1 MQPIMTGD
9 AATATAALAGFA
21 RLLRDRGIRVSPAE
35 VSRFQAAVG
44 VLPPGIGHLYWA
56 GRACLG
62 VPPGS
67 AEAYDATFAQYFLAR
82 PGPADEAPAD
92 ARASLRPAGAG
103 GRADLPQLPAAL
115 DVAREPDADEPG
127 PDRADTFGRTAS
139 SAEVL
144 RITPFAQC
152 TQQELAVLAEL
163 IRRLRLQPPQR
174 PGRRMRPGT
183 HRDAI
188 DLRTTARLAMK
199 TQAEVLMP
207 AWRQRRMRPRPV
219 VVLLDVSRS
228 MALYSRLFLH
238 FGYALAAGRRD
249 VEVVCFGTQLTRV
262 TGLLRSRRSAR
273 ALERAAMSVLDWDGG
288 TRIAEAVAGL
298 RSMRSLRGRLRGA
311 MVVICSDGLERGD
324 PADLAEQMSLLRRTC
339 HQVIWVNPLA
349 GDERY
354 EPIAG
359 GMRAALPWVDQLM
372 SGDTLTALRDVAAVL
387 SSGTP
392 RQPSRFRPPGRPP
405 ARRAPARA
413 RAGARTVRLA
423 GQPSTVADADGAAM
437 RAAAAWI
444 DLTMK

>member
-1 MQPIMTGD
+1 MLPIMSGD
-9 AATATAALAGFA
+9 AATGTAALAGFA
-21 RLLRDRGIRVSPAE
+21 RLLRERGIRLSPAE

-44 VLPPGIGHLYWA
+44 VLPPGIEHLYWA

-67 AEAYDATFAQYFLAR
+67 AEVYDVAFAQYFLAQ
-82 PGPADEAPAD
+82 PGLPDEPAAD
-92 ARASLRPAGAG
+92 ARASLRSAAPG

-115 DVAREPDADEPG
+115 DVARELDGEEPG
-127 PDRADTFGRTAS
+127 QDRADRSGSTAS

-152 TQQELAVLAEL
+152 TQQELAVVAEL
-163 IRRLRLQPPQR
+163 VRRLRAQPPQR
-174 PGRRMRPGT
+174 PSRRMRPGT
-183 HRDAI
+183 HREAV

-207 AWRQRRMRPRPV
+207 AWRQHRMRPRPV

-238 FGYALAAGRRD
+238 FGHALAASRRD

-288 TRIAEAVAGL
+288 TRIADAVAGL
-298 RSMRSLRGRLRGA
+298 RSMRGLRGRLRGA
-311 MVVICSDGLERGD
+311 VVVICSDGLERGD
-324 PADLAEQMSLLRRTC
+324 PADLGEQMRLLHRTC

-354 EPIAG
+354 EPLAG
-359 GMRAALPWVDQLM
+359 GMCAALPWVDHLM
-372 SGDTLTALRDVAAVL
+372 PGDTLAALRDVAAVL
-387 SSGTP
+387 SGSSPP
-392 RQPSRFRPPGRPP
+392 RPSRFTPPGRPP
-405 ARRAPARA
+405 ARRAPAP
-413 RAGARTVRLA
+413 L
-423 GQPSTVADADGAAM
+423 
-437 RAAAAWI
+437 
-444 DLTMK
+444 

>member
-9 AATATAALAGFA
+9 AAVATAALAGFA
-21 RLLRDRGIRVSPAE
+21 RLLRERGIRVSPAE

-44 VLPPGIGHLYWA
+44 VIPPSIGHLYWA

-67 AEAYDATFAQYFLAR
+67 AEAYDAAFAQYFLSR
-82 PGPADEAPAD
+82 PGPADEPAAD
-92 ARASLRPAGAG
+92 ARACLRPAGAG
-103 GRADLPQLPAAL
+103 DRADLPQLSAGL
-115 DVAREPDADEPG
+115 DVAREPDGGEPG
-127 PDRADTFGRTAS
+127 PDRAGRSGCTAS
-139 SAEVL
+139 SADVL

-152 TQQELAVLAEL
+152 TRQELAVLADL
-163 IRRLRLQPPQR
+163 VRRLRAQPPQR

-183 HRDAI
+183 RREAV

-207 AWRQRRMRPRPV
+207 AWRQHRMRPRPV

-238 FGYALAAGRRD
+238 FGYALAASRRD

-262 TGLLRSRRSAR
+262 TGLLRSRCSAR
-273 ALERAAMSVLDWDGG
+273 ALERAAMSVLDWNGG
-288 TRIAEAVAGL
+288 TRIAEAVTGL

-311 MVVICSDGLERGD
+311 VVVICSDGLERGD
-324 PADLAEQMSLLRRTC
+324 PADLGEQMSLLRRTC

-354 EPIAG
+354 EPLAG

-372 SGDTLTALRDVAAVL
+372 PGDTLAALHDVAALL
-387 SSGTP
+387 SGGTP
-392 RQPSRFRPPGRPP
+392 QQPSKFRPPGRPP
-405 ARRAPARA
+405 ARRAPAPA
-413 RAGARTVRLA
+413 
-423 GQPSTVADADGAAM
+423 
-437 RAAAAWI
+437 
-444 DLTMK
+444 

>member
-1 MQPIMTGD
+1 VLPIMTSD
-9 AATATAALAGFA
+9 AATGALVGFA
-21 RLLRDRGIRVSPAE
+21 RLLRERGIRLSPAE

-56 GRACLG
+56 GRTCLA

-67 AEAYDATFAQYFLAR
+67 AEIYDAAFAQYFLGR
-82 PGPADEAPAD
+82 PGRPTAA
-92 ARASLRPAGAG
+92 ARASLRPAGPG

-115 DVAREPDADEPG
+115 DIAREPNGDEPG
-127 PDRADTFGRTAS
+127 PDRTDRAGRTAS

-144 RITPFAQC
+144 RVTPFAQC
-152 TQQELAVLAEL
+152 TRQELATLAEL
-163 IRRLRLQPPQR
+163 VRRLRVRPPQR
-174 PGRRMRPGT
+174 PDRRTRPGT
-183 HRDAI
+183 HHEAV

-207 AWRQRRMRPRPV
+207 AWRQHRMRPRPV

-238 FGYALAAGRRD
+238 FGYALAANRRD

-311 MVVICSDGLERGD
+311 VVVICSDGLERGD
-324 PADLAEQMSLLRRTC
+324 PADLGVQMSLLRRTC
-339 HQVIWVNPLA
+339 HEVIWVNPLA
-349 GDERY
+349 GDKRY
-354 EPIAG
+354 QPLAG
-359 GMRAALPWVDQLM
+359 GMRAAMPWVDRLM
-372 SGDTLTALRDVAAVL
+372 PGDTLAALGDVAAVL
-387 SSGTP
+387 SGGTP
-392 RQPSRFRPPGRPP
+392 EQPSRYRQGRPP
-405 ARRAPARA
+405 APRA
-413 RAGARTVRLA
+413 RGPWHAHHTRRV
-423 GQPSTVADADGAAM
+423 PDALPV
-437 RAAAAWI
+437 
-444 DLTMK
+444 LTGRR

>member
-1 MQPIMTGD
+1 MLPIMTGD

-21 RLLRDRGIRVSPAE
+21 RLLRERGIRLSPAE

-56 GRACLG
+56 GRACLA

-67 AEAYDATFAQYFLAR
+67 AEIYDAAFAQYFLAR
-82 PGPADEAPAD
+82 PGPPDEPAAD
-92 ARASLRPAGAG
+92 ARASLRSAGPP
-103 GRADLPQLPAAL
+103 GRADLPQLRAAL
-115 DVAREPDADEPG
+115 DIAREPDGDEPG
-127 PDRADTFGRTAS
+127 PDRADRSGGTAS

-152 TQQELAVLAEL
+152 TRQELAVVAEL
-163 IRRLRLQPPQR
+163 VRRLRVQPPQR
-174 PGRRMRPGT
+174 PSRRMRPGT
-183 HRDAI
+183 HRAAV
-188 DLRTTARLAMK
+188 DLRMTARRAMK

-207 AWRQRRMRPRPV
+207 AWRQHRMRPRPV

-238 FGYALAAGRRD
+238 FGYALAATRRD
-249 VEVVCFGTQLTRV
+249 VEVVCFGTQVTRV

-311 MVVICSDGLERGD
+311 VVVIYSDGLERGD
-324 PADLAEQMSLLRRTC
+324 PADLGEQMSLLHRTC

-349 GDERY
+349 GDDRY
-354 EPIAG
+354 EPLAG
-359 GMRAALPWVDQLM
+359 GMRAALPWVDRLM
-372 SGDTLTALRDVAAVL
+372 PGDSLAALGDVAAVL
-387 SSGTP
+387 RGGTP
-392 RQPSRFRPPGRPP
+392 QQPSKFRPPGRPP
-405 ARRAPARA
+405 ARRE
-413 RAGARTVRLA
+413 LA
-423 GQPSTVADADGAAM
+423 LA
-437 RAAAAWI
+437 
-444 DLTMK
+444 